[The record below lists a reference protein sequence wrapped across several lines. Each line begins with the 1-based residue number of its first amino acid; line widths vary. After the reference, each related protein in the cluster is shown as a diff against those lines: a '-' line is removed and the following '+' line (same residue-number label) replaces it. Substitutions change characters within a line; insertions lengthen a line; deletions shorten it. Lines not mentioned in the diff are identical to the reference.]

1 MVDSTQMYPSSISPI
16 GLFQLITYNIE
27 RLKVES
33 LEPCITWDLNWRWGL
48 DLKGEGGGLETPLH
62 TMLKS
67 EINKMILLKTSFEF
81 HKPCVSLLILSK
93 YRIYISQFMVN
104 YLYRVMN
111 FVIRYVIGTTIYK
124 ARYRGIVTLEVL
136 PKSCFH
142 DNSKQGMVAI
152 TSF

>member
-27 RLKVES
+27 RLKAES

-48 DLKGEGGGLETPLH
+48 DLKGEGGGLETRLH

-124 ARYRGIVTLEVL
+124 ARYLGIVTLEVL

-142 DNSKQGMVAI
+142 VNSKQGMVAI

>member
-1 MVDSTQMYPSSISPI
+1 MYPSSISPI

-27 RLKVES
+27 RLKAES

-48 DLKGEGGGLETPLH
+48 DLKGEGGGLETRLH

-81 HKPCVSLLILSK
+81 HKPCVSLLILDK

-124 ARYRGIVTLEVL
+124 ARYLGIVTLEVL

-142 DNSKQGMVAI
+142 VNSKQGMVAI

>member
-27 RLKVES
+27 RLKAES

-48 DLKGEGGGLETPLH
+48 DLKGEGGGLETRLH

-81 HKPCVSLLILSK
+81 HKPCVSLLILDK

-124 ARYRGIVTLEVL
+124 ARYLGIVTLEVL

-142 DNSKQGMVAI
+142 VNSKQGMVAI